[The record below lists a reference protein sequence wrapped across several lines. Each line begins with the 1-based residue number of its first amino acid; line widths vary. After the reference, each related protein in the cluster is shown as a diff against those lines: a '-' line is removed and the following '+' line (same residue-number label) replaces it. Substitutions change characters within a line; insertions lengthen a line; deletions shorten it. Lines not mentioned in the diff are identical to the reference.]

1 MFKVSGHSMLPEFKP
16 GSTLIISSIPY
27 SVSSPKIGDVVLFK
41 RRDKMMIKRVKK
53 VLNKKFFVEGDNKK
67 DSLEIGWITKS
78 DITGKV
84 IGKI

>member
-1 MFKVSGHSMLPEFKP
+1 MLPEFKP
-16 GSTLIISSIPY
+16 GDCVVISSLPY
-27 SVSSPKIGDVVLFK
+27 FFSKPELGDVVLFK
-41 RRDKMMIKRVKK
+41 YNDKMMIKRVKK
-53 VLNKKFFVEGDNKK
+53 VLNKKFFVEGDNRK